1 MSVQRKLFVATIA
14 AVLLLC
20 VGTALAAAPGV
31 LYEEPSGVNTADVT
45 LHGSINP
52 SDKQTTYHFE
62 YGLTS
67 AYGST
72 TADAQLSK
80 SKAWQPVSAEL
91 AGLAPATTYHYRIVA
106 WNGGGSKDKT
116 VGADRSFTT
125 AAVPPDPSDPT
136 PPGGDTPSDPT
147 TPGDSPGGGPSV
159 GDAVRPVL
167 GASVVLQPGRGHVM
181 VRRPG
186 NDAFVPLVG
195 GAELPVGT
203 QVDAR
208 GGSIALTSAL
218 PSGSTQTGHF
228 GGGRFELEQ
237 GKRGYVD
244 LYLRGRACTTAPHNH
259 RSRLGT
265 ASAARRS
272 RPRNRLWG
280 RDHGGRFRTH
290 GRNSHATVRGTR
302 WLVEDRCDGTLTRVT
317 RGKVVVRDTIRK
329 KRIVLSAGDHYLA
342 RNRRHAH

>member
-1 MSVQRKLFVATIA
+1 MLW
-14 AVLLLC
+14 
-20 VGTALAAAPGV
+20 VGTALAGAPGV
-31 LYEEPSGVNTADVT
+31 LYEEPSDVNTAGAT

-62 YGLTS
+62 YGPTA

-72 TADAQLSK
+72 TTDATLPK
-80 SKAWQPVSAEL
+80 SKAWQPVSVEL
-91 AGLAPATTYHYRIVA
+91 AGLAPATAYHYRVVA
-106 WNGGGSKDKT
+106 WNGGGSKDRT
-116 VGADRSFTT
+116 VGADRSFST
-125 AAVPPDPSDPT
+125 AAPPPDPSDPT
-136 PPGGDTPSDPT
+136 GGNTPTDGS
-147 TPGDSPGGGPSV
+147 GDSRGGGPTN
-159 GDAVRPVL
+159 GDDAVRPVL

-186 NDAFVPLVG
+186 NDAFVPLVA

-237 GKRGYVD
+237 SKRAYVD
-244 LYLRGRACTTAPHNH
+244 LYLRGRGCTTAGHKHHSQP
-259 RSRLGT
+259 GA
-265 ASAARRS
+265 ASAAGRS
-272 RPRNRLWG
+272 RPGNRLWG

-302 WLVEDRCDGTLTRVT
+302 WLVEDRCNGTLTRVT
-317 RGKVVVRDTIRK
+317 SGKVVVRDTIRK